1 MIDRPWGLSPF
12 LRPKK
17 EVNMT
22 RTRLLSLVIGASALA
37 ALLANGP
44 WPPN

>member
-1 MIDRPWGLSPF
+1 
-12 LRPKK
+12 
-17 EVNMT
+17 VTMT
-22 RTRLLSLVIGASALA
+22 RTRLLSLVISATALA